1 MAARSQ
7 VSARTSDWGRGF
19 RVTLSASGDRRRGA
33 DAPSVYLGRLP
44 KQGAASDAANATHLE
59 SHLINPLV
67 QRSDDFDGFVGRR
80 QEALLGLI
88 EAATGKAIYRGA
100 ATDEPVEDMIEDE
113 AEGLEAAE

>member
-1 MAARSQ
+1 MQISTR
-7 VSARTSDWGRGF
+7 
-19 RVTLSASGDRRRGA
+19 
-33 DAPSVYLGRLP
+33 
-44 KQGAASDAANATHLE
+44 AASQLTDSAGRWGQDDAYLE
-59 SHLINPLV
+59 SHLIDPLLL
-67 QRSDDFDGFVGRR
+67 RADDFDDFVGRR